1 MSLAMLHL
9 RHARNQ
15 GFTLVELL
23 VAIGLGMSVLAILT
37 TTFIAQAR
45 VYNAQ
50 EQIKEMEQTARG
62 VVDVITRELK
72 MAGYK
77 PNGGSFAGVP
87 YDAGQLRIQADLDGN
102 GVIPASG
109 TTFEDIRYTFDG
121 ANLRIMRQEGPGG
134 SIESMANNVTAFNF
148 SYVKA
153 DGSLATSTAE
163 TPLIRQV
170 NIAVTA
176 RTAKPDPNHSANG
189 GHRTYTLSATVTP
202 LNLAL

>member
-1 MSLAMLHL
+1 MSHSMHK
-9 RHARNQ
+9 RQQ

-77 PNGGSFAGVP
+77 PNGGSFSGVP
-87 YDAGQLRIQADLDGN
+87 YDAGQLRIQADHDGN
-102 GVIPASG
+102 GGIPVSG
-109 TTFEDIRYTFDG
+109 TTLEDIRYTFES

-134 SIESMANNVTAFNF
+134 SIEPMANNVTAFNF